1 MAGSKGSKY
10 YDVKLD
16 YNINLINKNSEKAV
30 INNELFDLLQY
41 IEKESSLTKASEKM
55 EISYRKAWNLISNAE
70 KELNFKLTESKRGGA
85 EGGGTSLSSD
95 GNNLLNA
102 YLELKTEFDNSI
114 SNITKKFFQK
124 INK

>member
-16 YNINLINKNSEKAV
+16 YNIKLINKINNNTV
-30 INNELFDLLQY
+30 INNELFNLLQCLH
-41 IEKESSLTKASEKM
+41 KENSLTKAAEKLSF
-55 EISYRKAWNLISNAE
+55 SYRKAWNLISNAE
-70 KELNFKLTESKRGGA
+70 KSLSFKLTESKRGGK
-85 EGGGTSLSSD
+85 EGGETLLSID

-102 YLELKTEFDNSI
+102 YIELKSEFDTSI
-114 SNITKKFFQK
+114 SNITQKFFHK